1 MHLSVKVPIEYPIKA
16 IHIKVNSTIQAAK
29 VELKLKHIFALNI
42 YALGVV

>member
-29 VELKLKHIFALNI
+29 VELKRKAGQACFASKEI
-42 YALGVV
+42 